1 MHSTVLEGGRGGGG
15 ECNLVIIIAIL
26 CLRTQLVYNVDDSLV
41 LLSYSL
47 LLSNL
52 ELGDSCSNLIS
63 KLLHSSFPGVISRRI
78 MVLAMQCFHYEF
90 VRGQLYL

>member
-41 LLSYSL
+41 LHIL
-47 LLSNL
+47 LVAPEQS
-52 ELGDSCSNLIS
+52 GI
-63 KLLHSSFPGVISRRI
+63 G
-78 MVLAMQCFHYEF
+78 
-90 VRGQLYL
+90 